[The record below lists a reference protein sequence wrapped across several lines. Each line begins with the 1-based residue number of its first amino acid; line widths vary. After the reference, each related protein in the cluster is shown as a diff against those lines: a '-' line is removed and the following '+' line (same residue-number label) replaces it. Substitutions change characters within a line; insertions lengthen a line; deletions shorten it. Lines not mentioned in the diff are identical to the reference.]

1 MGNTKLKERLM
12 SANGTTTE
20 IATVTDSPSG
30 FVALESNAL
39 EIIKENLK
47 NQPLSMLLF
56 DIVKSPSGGSTVFS
70 VPGISGEEAEK
81 SLTGIILDYSTPR
94 AYWETPDPVEGTLP
108 TCSSDNSI
116 VSHDGK
122 VCTVCPFNDYGSR
135 DGDSNAKACKESVV
149 LYLLRE
155 NSIMP
160 LVVRIPASSKRIFQ
174 RYLTRLVGRMIP
186 ISSVVTRITL
196 EKKTNKNGQPYA
208 VYNFEAVGELN
219 ADEAASARKFGK
231 QFAEMMKT
239 SETA

>member
-12 SANGTTTE
+12 SANGTTTAL
-20 IATVTDSPSG
+20 ATVTDSPSG

-47 NQPLSMLLF
+47 NQPLSMSLF

-70 VPGISGEEAEK
+70 VPGLSGDEAAKE
-81 SLTGIILDYSTPR
+81 LTGIILDYSTPR

-122 VCTVCPFNDYGSR
+122 ACAACPFNDYGSR
-135 DGDSNAKACKESVV
+135 DGDSSAKACKESVV

-186 ISSVVTRITL
+186 ISSIVTRITL

-219 ADEAASARKFGK
+219 ADEAASAREFGK